1 MRWIRWLI
9 SRFRRYSA
17 YEKKLSQAVGRI
29 VGAKPINI
37 ALYSLAMRH
46 TSAARKLDNGYMES
60 NERLEYLGDAI
71 LDAVVA
77 DFLFKKFPYKDEGF
91 LTDIRSRIV
100 SRDSLNQLARKLG
113 LDELVQYEQRNNPRM
128 YKSMLGDAMEA
139 FVGAIYLDRGYPFTR
154 RFIIQKLILT
164 YLDIDQIVAT
174 DPNYKSQLIEW
185 GQSQGKRVQF
195 KIIEDKNSGRDRQF
209 RVHVQLNGET
219 LAKGTGFSKKKA
231 EQDAARK
238 ALDALQEDEPDS

>member
-1 MRWIRWLI
+1 MRWMRWLI
-9 SRFRRYSA
+9 SRFRGYSD
-17 YEKKLSQAVGRI
+17 YEKQLSRAVKGITGSR
-29 VGAKPINI
+29 PINI
-37 ALYSLAMRH
+37 KLYSLAMLH
-46 TSAARKLDNGYMES
+46 ASAARKLKNGHLES

-77 DFLFKKFPYKDEGF
+77 EFLFKKYPYQDEGF

-113 LDELVQYEQRNNPRM
+113 LNELIQLDNRRNPRG

-139 FVGAIYLDRGYPFTR
+139 FVGAIYLDRGYNFTR
-154 RFIIQKLILT
+154 RFIIQKLIFT
-164 YLDIDQIVAT
+164 YLDLEEIVAT

-185 GQSQGKRVQF
+185 AQQNGKRVEF
-195 KIIEDKNSGRDRQF
+195 KVVQAKNSSRERQF
-209 RVHVQLNGET
+209 RIQVLLDGEP
-219 LAKGTGFSKKKA
+219 AGRGAGYSKKKA

-238 ALDALQEDEPDS
+238 AYDNIDLEED